1 MPYLTIGYHKEEN
14 GELLQSVFNAPCFQ
28 VSMVNDVPGVE
39 ICGAIKNTVALGAG
53 FVDGLGHG
61 DNSKAAVI
69 RIGLMEMKRF
79 IQEYFPKAKDST
91 FFESCGVA
99 DLIVT
104 CYGGRNRKCAE
115 AFVKAGG
122 SKTFTDIEK
131 ELLNGQKVQG
141 VGTCEEVMK
150 IIKKAGNE
158 RQYPLITSIHKIC
171 FEGAAPDSLLA
182 SLGASQ
188 KNIGM

>member
-14 GELLQSVFNAPCFQ
+14 GELLQSVFNDPCFQ